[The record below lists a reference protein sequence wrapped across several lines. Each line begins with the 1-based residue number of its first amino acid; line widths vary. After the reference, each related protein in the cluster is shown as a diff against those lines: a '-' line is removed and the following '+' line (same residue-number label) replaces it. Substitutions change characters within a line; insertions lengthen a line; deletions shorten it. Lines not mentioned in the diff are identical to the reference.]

1 MNRIGFDSELYLKE
15 QSAYILDRMKK
26 AGGKLYLECGG
37 KLLYDL
43 HAKRVLPGFDMKAK
57 MRVFQSIGKNL
68 DIIICINSADIER
81 RKMRSDFGITY
92 EGDVF
97 KMIDDFAAWGITADK
112 VVITR
117 YSGEENATKFGDMLS
132 RRGIKIFFHKP
143 ILGYPENLDYVVSD
157 SGFGSNP
164 YIPTEK
170 GVVIVTAPGPGSGK
184 LATCLSEVYHEY
196 KMGSRASYAKFET
209 FPVWNLPI
217 DHPVNIAYEAAT
229 ADLGDYNE
237 IDHFYVSATGQ
248 IAVNYNRDIQAF
260 PVLKKILDKISS
272 GGLVYNSPTDMGVNR
287 LGFAITDDAVVRKAA
302 NQEIIRRYF
311 ISECEYAQGMTGR
324 ETVLRARAIME
335 KSGLSTSDRPV
346 VQPALDALRDAVSR
360 GINRGGITCAAAMS
374 LPGSSDEQTE
384 PVIVTGHNSE
394 LMHAS
399 SAVVFNALKSLAGID
414 RKIELIPRHVLDSI
428 TAMKSTLK
436 EKGISL
442 NLDEALICLAM
453 SATINPYAKDALACL
468 PRLKGSECHLSHIPS
483 AGDASGL
490 RKLGIN
496 VTSEPKFP
504 QPNINNIH

>member
-1 MNRIGFDSELYLKE
+1 MSKIGFDSELYFKQ
-15 QSAYILDRMKK
+15 QSTYILERMQKVK
-26 AGGKLYLECGG
+26 GKLYLECGG
-37 KLLYDL
+37 KLLFDY
-43 HAKRVLPGFDMKAK
+43 HAQRVLPGFDTNVK
-57 MRVFQSIGKNL
+57 MRVFQSFRDNL
-68 DIIICINSADIER
+68 DVIICINAADIEH

-97 KMIDDFAAWGITADK
+97 KMIDDFASWGIKADK

-117 YSGEENATKFGDMLS
+117 YSGESTATIFGDMLT
-132 RRGIKIFFHKP
+132 RRGIKVYFHKP

-170 GVVIVTAPGPGSGK
+170 PVVIVTAPGPGSGK

-196 KMGSRASYAKFET
+196 KNGTRASYAKFET

-229 ADLGDYNE
+229 ADLGDYNQ
-237 IDHFYVSATGQ
+237 IDHFYVSSTGQ
-248 IAVNYNRDIQAF
+248 IAVNYNRDIEAF
-260 PVLKKILDKISS
+260 PVLKKILDKISA
-272 GGLVYNSPTDMGVNR
+272 GNLVYNSPTDMGVNR
-287 LGFAITDDAVVRKAA
+287 LGFGIIDDAVCREAA
-302 NQEIIRRYF
+302 NQEIIRRYYL
-311 ISECEYAQGMTGR
+311 SECEYAQGITSR
-324 ETVLRARAIME
+324 ETVLRSRAIME
-335 KSGLSTSDRPV
+335 KSGLKTEDRPV
-346 VQPALDALRDAVSR
+346 VLPALDALKNAISR
-360 GINRGGITCAAAMS
+360 GINKGGITCAAAMA
-374 LPGSSDEQTE
+374 LSDGM
-384 PVIVTGHNSE
+384 IVTGHNSD

-399 SAVVFNALKSLAGID
+399 SAVVFNGLKHLAGID
-414 RKIELIPRHVLDSI
+414 QKIELIPRQVLDSI

-453 SATINPYAKDALACL
+453 SATINPYAKDALVML
-468 PRLKGSECHLSHIPS
+468 PNLKGAECHLSHIPS
-483 AGDASGL
+483 PGDASGL

-504 QPNINNIH
+504 QANAVAL